1 MDPES
6 LVRGF
11 DAVFRRATSVQRFV
25 IRGETIASR
34 REAVL
39 WIAWIAVRHEETSR
53 ADVNVLLLLRRALP
67 QIERRK
73 WIPIIQADTRGF
85 KTAVF
90 ADYSIVPQATAEAEM
105 QRLLSVE
112 SSSDALLAS
121 TDLPPRAFS

>member
-1 MDPES
+1 MHGLVAQIRIGTQGTSLVDPES

-73 WIPIIQADTRGF
+73 WIPIQADNRGF

-105 QRLLSVE
+105 QPHV
-112 SSSDALLAS
+112 
-121 TDLPPRAFS
+121 P